1 MEKKTSSCPLNCWD
15 NCGLTVTVGWGKVI
29 NVEGDQD
36 HPVTKGKICGR
47 GRMLAERANSDKRI
61 LYPLKKTGGTF
72 TRISWGQAL
81 DEIASRLSAIKKE
94 YGTTAVL
101 HSHDYANNGLLKNLD
116 YRFFNGFGGV
126 TELEGSLC
134 WGAGIEA
141 QKRDFGNAY
150 SHSPEDLFNS
160 KTAVIWGRNPA
171 RTNLHL
177 LMNLKKAKKQGVRVI
192 VIDPLKNETAS
203 AIADRYISV
212 KPGMDGVLALGIL
225 KEMLRLGLEDRSF
238 IQDYSTGFESI
249 ERLLADT
256 RLSEL
261 AAAAEVEEAVFT
273 ELARVYADRPVA
285 TYLGLGM
292 QRYTNGGNTI
302 RTIDALAAASGNV
315 GIAGGGANF
324 GGLGVGESFD
334 LFSLTRADLKKER
347 RVFSRISQAEQIL
360 EAAEP
365 PVKMAVVSRSNP
377 LAQLP
382 DTNLSETAFSQI
394 ETVVVMDKYMTDS
407 AELADYVL
415 PVAGVFEEEDIYY
428 ASMYHSFANYGP
440 KLAEPP
446 GEAKSDLWIW
456 TELANRLGFGDLFS
470 YSIDEFLEM
479 GLGKL
484 AENGITLEAFKT
496 NKRLKLPVDNIPW
509 KDHKFK
515 TPSGK
520 YEFAS
525 LRGSNKEI
533 KVDYPFE
540 SEQNQPELARRYPY
554 SLLTIHPLR
563 SNHSQHY
570 PLIEG
575 IQRVK
580 VEVSE
585 DIAEERRLQP
595 GEQVRVYNSRGSISG
610 TVAVLKGGHRRT
622 INIDEGQWK
631 KFGGSVNALTSS
643 RLSDNGMGSTFYD
656 CLVQIEKWAENDF
669 FENRQ
674 HIPFRYREDK

>member
-1 MEKKTSSCPLNCWD
+1 MEKKTASCPLNCWD
-15 NCGLTVTVGWGKVI
+15 NCGLTVTVDRGKVTK
-29 NVEGDQD
+29 VEGDRE

-61 LYPLKKTGGTF
+61 LHPLKKTDGKF
-72 TRISWGQAL
+72 TRIGWDQAL
-81 DEIASRLSAIKKE
+81 DEIASRLSAVKKE

-177 LMNLKKAKKQGVRVI
+177 LVNLKKAKKQGIRVI
-192 VIDPLKNETAS
+192 VIDPIKNETAA
-203 AIADRYISV
+203 AIADRYISI

-225 KEMLRLGLEDRSF
+225 KEMLRLGFEDRLF
-238 IQDYSTGFESI
+238 IEAHSIGFENV
-249 ERLLADT
+249 ENLLAAT
-256 RLSEL
+256 SLTEL

-285 TYLGLGM
+285 TYFGLGL

-302 RTIDALAAASGNV
+302 RAIDALIAASGNI

-334 LFSLTRADLKKER
+334 LLAMTRPDLKKKR

-360 EAAEP
+360 KAAEP
-365 PVKMAVVSRSNP
+365 PVKLAVVSRSNP

-382 DTNLSETAFSQI
+382 DTNLAETAFRQI
-394 ETVVVMDKYMTDS
+394 ETVVVMDKYMTDT

-428 ASMYHSFANYGP
+428 ASMYHAYANYGP
-440 KLAEPP
+440 KLSEPP

-456 TELANRLGFGDLFS
+456 TELSSRLGFGNLFS
-470 YSIDEFLEM
+470 FSIAEFLEM

-484 AENGITLEAFKT
+484 VDRGITLETFKT
-496 NKRLKLPVDNIPW
+496 NKRVKLPVDDIPW
-509 KDHKFK
+509 QDHIFH

-525 LRGSNKEI
+525 LRDAKEELKI
-533 KVDYPFE
+533 DYPFE
-540 SEQNQPELARRYPY
+540 SAQNQPELAKQYPY
-554 SLLTIHPLR
+554 SLLSIHPLR
-563 SNHSQHY
+563 SNHSQYY

-585 DIAEERRLQP
+585 DIVKDRRLQQ
-595 GEQVRVYNSRGSISG
+595 GDQIRVFNSRGSITG
-610 TVAVLKGGHRRT
+610 TVSVLKGGHPRT

-631 KFGGSVNALTSS
+631 KFGGSVNALTSA

-656 CLVQIEKWAENDF
+656 CLVQIEKVDG
-669 FENRQ
+669 
-674 HIPFRYREDK
+674 K